1 MLFVLI
7 CTTWLCCTAFVL
19 LPAMAAQLMFA
30 AYLYIVRHRVVSVS
44 VFGTKQQNQGWYW
57 RCRKQTRLTGGSRRL
72 HCRLGACHQ
81 QNFNASVG
89 LNPAVGRFRSC
100 IPLHCMQIRSGLSE
114 HYLLPNLCSCSTRA
128 RATPSSW

>member
-57 RCRKQTRLTGGSRRL
+57 RCRKQARLTGGSRRL
-72 HCRLGACHQ
+72 HCRLGPCNQ
-81 QNFNASVG
+81 QKLQCQCGVEPIGGTVPELYRPTA
-89 LNPAVGRFRSC
+89 PA
-100 IPLHCMQIRSGLSE
+100 I
-114 HYLLPNLCSCSTRA
+114 A
-128 RATPSSW
+128 